1 MATCTVG
8 ELIDSCPAEDELK
21 EWFAECDRLIAFPS
35 DAEPREFEG
44 SESKTP
50 ADVFLELSAQSTAAR
65 CSTVW
70 TGEHMAYRCKDCG
83 LSDSSCMCVDC
94 FDPALHEGHNYRLY
108 RSQSGGCCDCGDR
121 MAWRET
127 GFCCKHTG
135 NESGAET
142 PLNALMRANL
152 DVVTYTVCAVLAE
165 RVRRDVIDASAVAQ
179 AGQCVAWLQTM
190 SKVCDSFRNSVC
202 RAFVAGH
209 ALAHLCS
216 RVVASPA
223 ASAAAAAAAVAA
235 SRPLALELPSIY
247 ELGLID
253 DDDDDDDDYDGVDD
267 DDADSRRPRPT
278 RVPLPSCMLD
288 VLVRYGANV
297 PSALQ
302 DSTAML
308 QLELLFNS
316 AYKQVYTIS
325 FATYY
330 GHTIRVYMRA
340 DTDDLA
346 QKDVQEGL
354 QRSMDRIFCQLFHS
368 SGTVLD
374 LVQRH
379 DLVSVLLDALKE
391 LLLETRRNVF
401 ASAGQRF
408 RTVEPSHKHVF
419 NNTYSRLAQ
428 DLRTV
433 LGHEEV
439 ATYLLAHGDDTKIK
453 AVWPLRQHA
462 EGEVRITMQARFTDV
477 LLLMQVGESF
487 CLNSVTS
494 FYDHISIVRT
504 LDSIILLKTLFSGHG
519 SPRAP
524 SRRRAAR
531 RA

>member
-1 MATCTVG
+1 MANCTVG
-8 ELIDSCPAEDELK
+8 ELIDSCPAADELK

-223 ASAAAAAAAVAA
+223 ASAAPAAAAAAVTA

-247 ELGLID
+247 ELGLI

-340 DTDDLA
+340 DTDDAA
-346 QKDVQEGL
+346 QKDVQKGL

-494 FYDHISIVRT
+494 CYLLYYHISNNRVK
-504 LDSIILLKTLFSGHG
+504 SFIIIFQIIE
-519 SPRAP
+519 
-524 SRRRAAR
+524 SRVLPPVTS
-531 RA
+531 